1 MRYNTGVQKNIAQ
14 QKRRKIQLGRYKEKV
29 TFFIISLKAEFVKW
43 FFVGKGEKEVEMSDR
58 QLVRVA
64 LENSGLSQ
72 KWLYLR
78 LRRRGM
84 NISKEALSA
93 ALSGYRTSERSREI
107 VENSLEEIK
116 NYQER
121 MES

>member
-1 MRYNTGVQKNIAQ
+1 MEISDGQRVKIA
-14 QKRRKIQLGRYKEKV
+14 LGNR
-29 TFFIISLKAEFVKW
+29 
-43 FFVGKGEKEVEMSDR
+43 
-58 QLVRVA
+58 
-64 LENSGLSQ
+64 GLSQ

-93 ALSGYRTSERSREI
+93 ALSGYRMSELSREI
-107 VENSLEEIK
+107 VESSLEEIK
-116 NYQER
+116 TYEER